1 MVLRQTYAEEGESKG
16 KKSKENRKEKINPN
30 RESNH
35 NKGGVYELRIMRA
48 EKTEEKSKEEKEI
61 SF

>member
-1 MVLRQTYAEEGESKG
+1 LLFRDKSSK
-16 KKSKENRKEKINPN
+16 ITA
-30 RESNH
+30 
-35 NKGGVYELRIMRA
+35 KGGAYELWIMRA

>member
-1 MVLRQTYAEEGESKG
+1 MIFRAKSSKI
-16 KKSKENRKEKINPN
+16 K
-30 RESNH
+30 

-48 EKTEEKSKEEKEI
+48 EESEEKSKEEKEI